1 MTNAEIIR
9 SLTDEELA
17 VFLVTFKNTFGVEYE
32 GEKSCLDWLK
42 EERSS
47 ERIEPKLVTMNDIE
61 EKFGYPVEIVSE
73 KEKRE
78 YENTMR
84 KRLQE

>member
-42 EERSS
+42 EERLS
-47 ERIEPKLVTMNDIE
+47 ERIEPKPVTMNDIE

-78 YENTMR
+78 YENTMC